1 MTTGICRGVALVIA
15 LSAPALAQPA
25 GGAAKGAPVAGVK
38 GAKAGKAG
46 KAKPPKVADVPPETI
61 AALASADPEVGEKAA
76 VALGASEAPGAHEA
90 LLDALALGLPPA
102 VAVPAM
108 TALGQHPAPSDVVAL
123 KRYAGHHTPGV
134 RIAALATLAMYPD
147 PVAQAAVIAGLH
159 DPVGMVRTAAAG
171 AAGRGRIKAAI
182 EPLFVLLAK
191 GEDSSARALAVLAD
205 PDLARKVADQLGKVP
220 DPTLALALGAIL
232 KRADFGPDEARV
244 EIVRA
249 IAKIQDP
256 SAITALT
263 DYLDTSP
270 KSPPRPSRG
279 EAQMVVEAR
288 LGGGK

>member
-1 MTTGICRGVALVIA
+1 MTTGICRGVALVMA
-15 LSAPALAQPA
+15 LTAPALAQPA
-25 GGAAKGAPVAGVK
+25 GGAAKAPVSK
-38 GAKAGKAG
+38 GTAKAGKVA
-46 KAKPPKVADVPPETI
+46 KVAKVDVPPELI
-61 AALASADPEVGEKAA
+61 EALSAPDPEAGEKAA
-76 VALGASEAPGAHEA
+76 EALGASTSPAAHEA

-108 TALGQHPAPSDVVAL
+108 TALGAHPAPSDVVAL

-147 PVAQAAVIAGLH
+147 PVAHAAIVAGLH

-171 AAGRGRIKAAI
+171 AAGRGRVKAAI

-232 KRADFGPDEARV
+232 KRTDFGPDEARV

-256 SAITALT
+256 SAISALT
-263 DYLDTSP
+263 DYLDSSP

-288 LGGGK
+288 LGGGR